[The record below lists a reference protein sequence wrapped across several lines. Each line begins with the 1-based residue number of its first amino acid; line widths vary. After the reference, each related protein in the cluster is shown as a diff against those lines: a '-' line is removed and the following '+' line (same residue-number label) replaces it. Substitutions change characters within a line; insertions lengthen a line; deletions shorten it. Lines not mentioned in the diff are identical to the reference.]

1 MHKLFRDTS
10 FKTSRLITKCY
21 STSFSSAVNYL
32 DKETADAIYSI
43 YGFVRLADE
52 IVDSFLDYDR
62 AKLLWQFERDYDEA
76 VEAGI
81 SLNPVMNSF
90 RETVKTFSIPDHLIR
105 SFLRSMKSDLVKSE
119 YNSPEETSEYIY
131 GSAEVVG
138 LMCLIVFV
146 KGDKKLYE
154 ELKEPARM
162 LGAAF
167 QKVNFIRDI
176 GNDLEV
182 LERNYFHM
190 TSKGT
195 LSEEIKNEIIS
206 GIHNDFKC
214 ALPGV
219 KKLPGNSRTAV
230 FIAYYYYMALLKKI
244 ERTPA
249 IKQYEQRIRIPD
261 LIKLFILGKTVLL
274 NKLRII

>member
-21 STSFSSAVNYL
+21 STSFSSAAGYL

-52 IVDSFLDYDR
+52 IVDSFLEYDR
-62 AKLLWQFERDYDEA
+62 AKLLWQLERDYNEA
-76 VEAGI
+76 FESGI
-81 SLNPVMNSF
+81 SLNPVLNSF
-90 RETVKTFSIPDHLIR
+90 QETVKIFSIPDHLIR
-105 SFLRSMKSDLVKSE
+105 SFLTSMKSDLIKTE
-119 YNSPEETSEYIY
+119 YNSPEETNEYIY

-138 LMCLIVFV
+138 LMCLMVFV
-146 KGDKKLYE
+146 KGDKALYK
-154 ELKEPARM
+154 ELEEPARR

-167 QKVNFIRDI
+167 QKVNFLRDI

-190 TSKGT
+190 TRKGDLT
-195 LSEEIKNEIIS
+195 EEIKNDIIS
-206 GIHNDFKC
+206 GIYDDFKC
-214 ALPGV
+214 ALPGI
-219 KKLPGNSRTAV
+219 KNLPDNSRTAV
-230 FIAYYYYMALLKKI
+230 FIAYYYYLALLKKI
-244 ERTPA
+244 DRTPV
-249 IKQYEQRIRIPD
+249 INQYEQRIRIPD
-261 LIKLFILGKTVLL
+261 LIKLFILGKTVVF